1 MRIAVNGWFHDQ
13 LATGSGQYLDAL
25 TECLPRSA
33 SGHEFIMIKRCDA
46 EEPRR
51 GGAEA
56 QGIMGAG
63 EQGSRREAQDG
74 VRNTQHATRIIHAST
89 PFDRVNANLAKL
101 WFEQVT
107 FPRACRRLRA
117 DVAFV
122 PYWGSPWW
130 QPCPMVVTV
139 HDLIPLLLPL
149 YRGGMLQRAYTALV
163 SRTARRAA
171 AVLTDSEASRRD
183 IIAHLGIPAERVHAI
198 YLAAD
203 PRYRPVTDLDELTRI
218 RAKYGLPAGPF
229 LLYLGGFDARKNVGR
244 MIEAYARMVSQRTK
258 DEGRKTNGGGP
269 SSFVIRHS
277 SSVSPSLVIAG
288 RLPTTDTAFT
298 PDPRPVA
305 ARLGVGDCVHCIG
318 WVDEADKPAL
328 YSLALATI
336 FVSEYEGFGLPVL
349 EAMACE
355 KSTEC

>member
-1 MRIAVNGWFHDQ
+1 MRIAISGWFHGQ
-13 LATGSGQYLDAL
+13 LSTGSGQYLDAL
-25 TECLPRSA
+25 AEWLPRVDGTHALILIAAAGQRTGESSA
-33 SGHEFIMIKRCDA
+33 PTNWQI
-46 EEPRR
+46 
-51 GGAEA
+51 
-56 QGIMGAG
+56 
-63 EQGSRREAQDG
+63 
-74 VRNTQHATRIIHAST
+74 VRART
-89 PFDRVNANLAKL
+89 PFDRINTNLAKL

-107 FPRACRRLRA
+107 FPLACRRLRA

-149 YRGGMLQRAYTALV
+149 YRGGMFQRAYTALV

-171 AVLTDSEASRRD
+171 AVLTDSEASQRD
-183 IIAHLGIPAERVHAI
+183 IIARLGISAERVHAI
-198 YLAAD
+198 HLAVD
-203 PRYRPVTDLDELTRI
+203 PRFRPVSDPAEQARI
-218 RAKYGLPAGPF
+218 RAKYDLPAAPF

-269 SSFVIRHS
+269 SSFVIRLS

-288 RLPTTDTAFT
+288 KLPATDTVFS

-305 ARLGVGDCVHCIG
+305 ARLGVAECVHCIG

-328 YSLALATI
+328 YSLALATV

-355 KSTEC
+355 KSMEC